1 MMEKCYNYVSA
12 TVGVCPQQWG
22 ISTTVGV
29 CPQCSVGVCL
39 QQWGYVQNSGGM
51 SGTVMVC
58 PQQMLYQFIVTMN
71 KSVVKQMY
79 LSLFE
84 YWHALNA

>member
-1 MMEKCYNYVSA
+1 M
-12 TVGVCPQQWG
+12 
-22 ISTTVGV
+22 STT
-29 CPQCSVGVCL
+29 VGVCL

-51 SGTVMVC
+51 SGTVGVC
-58 PQQMLYQFIVTMN
+58 PQQYAPGMLYQFIVTMN

-84 YWHALNA
+84 YCNALNAQRA